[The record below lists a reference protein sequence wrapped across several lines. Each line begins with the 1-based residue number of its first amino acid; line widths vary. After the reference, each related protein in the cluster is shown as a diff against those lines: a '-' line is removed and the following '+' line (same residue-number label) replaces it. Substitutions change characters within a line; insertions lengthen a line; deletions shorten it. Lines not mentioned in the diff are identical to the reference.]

1 MQELCQGQGVG
12 TSAPQKLLRLYW
24 RRTVSSWPRMWTVWW
39 FLNSSDDIPEFLQVT
54 FLTWMLLRQ
63 KRAEDMKAFIHP
75 KDLPNDPPGKASNV
89 AYAFKQL
96 FAAVSDCENVVLTI
110 ADADSEFGPG
120 YFESV
125 SCQFA
130 SSQSR
135 YTIWQSP
142 VFHMKN
148 YHRQP
153 APVVVGT
160 MFTSMQLGQ
169 VISIVVLTRS
179 PSVPIGRRWSWS
191 HWTPEARTIWTHRSQ
206 CSPIPLLDIFL
217 ANDTS
222 KRCWWLGCWVDCRGL
237 PHGHQV
243 PLTWRFASFCMFS
256 THVSLFLYDVN
267 IVLMKLHG
275 IQTRGVSWWLWGGLQ
290 WSLFWVQWWTMCQK
304 KPMTRLMK
312 LLGGELAW
320 HVGRS
325 YNDMPWDSQ
334 TFRIISWCF
343 PWSLVSCLEFLIS
356 KRLASWHFDA
366 SQKNKESKKIS

>member
-12 TSAPQKLLRLYW
+12 TPAPQKLLRLYW
-24 RRTVSSWPRMWTVWW
+24 KRTVSSWPRMWTVLW
-39 FLNSSDDIPEFLQVT
+39 FLNFSDDIPEFLQVA
-54 FLTWMLLRQ
+54 FLTWMILCQ

-169 VISIVVLTRS
+169 VISIVVLS
-179 PSVPIGRRWSWS
+179 PVKLKPLKSWGKNY
-191 HWTPEARTIWTHRSQ
+191 
-206 CSPIPLLDIFL
+206 L
-217 ANDTS
+217 
-222 KRCWWLGCWVDCRGL
+222 
-237 PHGHQV
+237 
-243 PLTWRFASFCMFS
+243 
-256 THVSLFLYDVN
+256 
-267 IVLMKLHG
+267 
-275 IQTRGVSWWLWGGLQ
+275 
-290 WSLFWVQWWTMCQK
+290 
-304 KPMTRLMK
+304 
-312 LLGGELAW
+312 
-320 HVGRS
+320 
-325 YNDMPWDSQ
+325 DSQ
-334 TFRIISWCF
+334 IPMQSD
-343 PWSLVSCLEFLIS
+343 SLTRHIPCQ
-356 KRLASWHFDA
+356 WH
-366 SQKNKESKKIS
+366 